1 MPERNVTATR
11 IAFLE
16 LDDERRMVREGHVLL
31 DEKRMLLAAEIL
43 AGLGRYRG
51 LRRGWL
57 EALAE
62 AREALV
68 AAVRRHGLDGVV
80 THPGR
85 RGPPG
90 SVVIEERRLLGLR
103 LADARL
109 EPASPELEFPPGE
122 TSAEIEDCNRLFAT
136 LAARA
141 TEIAALA
148 ASLRILA
155 SDYVRTE
162 RRARALENVILPEIE
177 EDIRF
182 VESRLE
188 SIDQE
193 ESIRVREA
201 RSRREGPAGGA

>member
-16 LDDERRMVREGHVLL
+16 LGDERRMVREGHVLL

-51 LRRGWL
+51 LRRAWL
-57 EALAE
+57 ETLAD
-62 AREALV
+62 AREALI

-90 SVVIEERRLLGLR
+90 SLVIEERRLLGLR
-103 LADARL
+103 LADAHL
-109 EPASPELEFPPGE
+109 EPASPELEFPPAE
-122 TSAEIEDCNRLFAT
+122 TSPEIDDCNRLFVA

-141 TEIAALA
+141 AEMAALA
-148 ASLRILA
+148 ASLRVLA
-155 SDYVRTE
+155 RDYVRTE

-177 EDIRF
+177 ADIRF
-182 VESRLE
+182 VESQLE

-201 RSRREGPAGGA
+201 RSRRVEPAGSA